1 MAGGTL
7 VGLSLSLSLSL
18 PTAGGSGGG
27 TKLWNSI
34 GRVFEDYFEILCL
47 REGRKEKFLAFEAEI
62 GKLKSLRL
70 RFSL

>member
-7 VGLSLSLSLSL
+7 GLSLSLSL

-34 GRVFEDYFEILCL
+34 GRVFEDYFGNPMPA
-47 REGRKEKFLAFEAEI
+47 GRKK
-62 GKLKSLRL
+62 GKVSRI
-70 RFSL
+70 

>member
-7 VGLSLSLSLSL
+7 GLSLSLSL

-34 GRVFEDYFEILCL
+34 GRVFEDYFEILRYACGK
-47 REGRKEKFLAFEAEI
+47 EERKSFSH
-62 GKLKSLRL
+62 LKQK
-70 RFSL
+70 